1 MAMYENSCMHFLF
14 LDLIIFKLTIK
25 LIHLGDNQTFNRSNE
40 STLNTYINAEKIISF
55 IFLVLFILCG
65 KYKYKYKK
73 RSKNDVY
80 IYEKRT
86 SCVMFPLLDVRE
98 TDQYGLHETNSHK
111 KDQGNLR
118 IISKNSSQ
126 SHL

>member
-1 MAMYENSCMHFLF
+1 MRKKNSFV
-14 LDLIIFKLTIK
+14 
-25 LIHLGDNQTFNRSNE
+25 
-40 STLNTYINAEKIISF
+40 
-55 IFLVLFILCG
+55 FLVLFILCG

-80 IYEKRT
+80 ICEKRT
-86 SCVMFPLLDVRE
+86 SCLMFPLLDVRE

-118 IISKNSSQ
+118 IISINSSQ
-126 SHL
+126 